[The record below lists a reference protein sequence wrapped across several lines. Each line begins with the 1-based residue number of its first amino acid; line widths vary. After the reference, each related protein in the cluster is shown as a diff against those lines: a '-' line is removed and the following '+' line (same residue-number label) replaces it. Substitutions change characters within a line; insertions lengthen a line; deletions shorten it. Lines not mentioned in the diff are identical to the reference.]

1 MLKPA
6 ITVPPTLRLCL
17 CLCLCLGAGL
27 LAGCATSVTPEYDL
41 KFGNALREARR
52 NMIINP
58 DAGKNPDMA
67 LGLHGGAAKETVV
80 RYQNS
85 FKAPPPVTNVI
96 NIGGS
101 IGSGGGGQN

>member
-1 MLKPA
+1 MRKPA
-6 ITVPPTLRLCL
+6 INLPLSVCL
-17 CLCLCLGAGL
+17 CAGL
-27 LAGCATSVTPEYDL
+27 LGGCATSVTPNYDL
-41 KFGNALREARR
+41 KFGDALREAKLK
-52 NMIINP
+52 MTINP
-58 DAGKNPDMA
+58 DAGKTPDMA

-85 FKAPPPVTNVI
+85 FKAPPPVSNVI